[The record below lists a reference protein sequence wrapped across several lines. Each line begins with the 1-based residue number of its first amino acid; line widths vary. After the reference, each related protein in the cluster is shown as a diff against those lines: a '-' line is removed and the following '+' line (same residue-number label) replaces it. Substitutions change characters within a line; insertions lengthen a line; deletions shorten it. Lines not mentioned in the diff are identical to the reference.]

1 MNAYELLD
9 RFAMSM
15 GSVAAKKYKYFCKSV
30 ESKRVSNLLKEMS
43 VDVPKISGEGY
54 YTVNIQFE
62 GERKEAAF
70 KVAQWK
76 GDNYPTIIYH
86 HGAAEGSYDFSFNNI
101 LAKKKSDIQANL
113 IGIQALFNHSN
124 KEFMESIAHLSNYTA
139 MLAGSVLLI
148 EGLIGQIRQI
158 SNQKIVVT
166 GTSLGGFVTN
176 LHFAYYN
183 TADLYKPM
191 LAGARIGDVFVNSA
205 YSKMTS
211 DKGKANAETL
221 RDVLD
226 FWNDVRD
233 KNQDN
238 LFVLLAKYDQLI
250 KYDVHRVDFD
260 AEHVTIIPYG
270 HSSGATKFKILR
282 QHILNGLDA

>member
-1 MNAYELLD
+1 MNAYGLLD
-9 RFAMSM
+9 EFAMSM
-15 GSVAAKKYKYFCKSV
+15 GSAAAKKYKYFRKSV
-30 ESKRVSNLLKEMS
+30 ESKRVSDLLTEMS
-43 VDVPKISGEGY
+43 VDVPKIDGEGY
-54 YTVNIQFE
+54 YTVDIVVE
-62 GERKEAAF
+62 GKTEEAAF

-76 GDNYPTIIYH
+76 GNEYPTIIYH
-86 HGAAEGSYDFSFNNI
+86 HGAAEGSYDFSFNRI

-124 KEFMESIAHLSNYTA
+124 KEFMESIAYLSNYME

-148 EGLIGQIRQI
+148 EGLIEQIRQI
-158 SNQKIVVT
+158 SDQKIVVT

-191 LAGARIGDVFVNSA
+191 LAGARIGDVFVDSA

-211 DKGKANAETL
+211 DNGKANAETL
-221 RDVLD
+221 HDVLD
-226 FWNDVRD
+226 FWNDVRN

-270 HSSGATKFKILR
+270 HSTGATKFKRLR
-282 QHILNGLDA
+282 EHVLSGLNV

>member
-1 MNAYELLD
+1 MNAYGLLD
-9 RFAMSM
+9 EFAMSM
-15 GSVAAKKYKYFCKSV
+15 GSAAAKKYKYFRKSV
-30 ESKRVSNLLKEMS
+30 ESKRVSDLLKEMS
-43 VDVPKISGEGY
+43 VDVPKIDGEGY
-54 YTVNIQFE
+54 YTVDIVVE
-62 GERKEAAF
+62 GKTEEAAF

-76 GDNYPTIIYH
+76 GNEYPTIIYH
-86 HGAAEGSYDFSFNNI
+86 HGAAEGSYDFSFNKI

-124 KEFMESIAHLSNYTA
+124 KEFMESIAHLSNYTE

-148 EGLIGQIRQI
+148 EGLIEQIRQT
-158 SNQKIVVT
+158 SDQKIVVT

-191 LAGARIGDVFVNSA
+191 LAGARIGDVFVDSA

-211 DKGKANAETL
+211 DNGKANAETL
-221 RDVLD
+221 HDVLD
-226 FWNDVRD
+226 FWNDVRN

-270 HSSGATKFKILR
+270 HSTGATKFKRLR
-282 QHILNGLDA
+282 EHVLSGLNV

>member
-1 MNAYELLD
+1 MNAYGLLD
-9 RFAMSM
+9 QFAMSM
-15 GSVAAKKYKYFCKSV
+15 GSVAAKKYKYFRKSV

-43 VDVPKISGEGY
+43 ADVPKITGEGY
-54 YTVNIQFE
+54 YTVDIQFE
-62 GERKEAAF
+62 GKSEEAAF

-76 GDNYPTIIYH
+76 GNNYPTIIYH

-124 KEFMESIAHLSNYTA
+124 KEFMESIAHLSNYTG

-148 EGLIGQIRQI
+148 EGLIEQIRQI

-211 DKGKANAETL
+211 DNGKANAETL
-221 RDVLD
+221 CDVLD

-238 LFVLLAKYDQLI
+238 LFPLLAKYDQLI
-250 KYDVHRVDFD
+250 KYDVHRVDFE

-270 HSSGATKFKILR
+270 HSSGAAKFKILR

>member
-1 MNAYELLD
+1 MNAYGLLD
-9 RFAMSM
+9 EFAMSM
-15 GSVAAKKYKYFCKSV
+15 GSAAAKKYKYFRKSV
-30 ESKRVSNLLKEMS
+30 ESKRVCDLLKEMS
-43 VDVPKISGEGY
+43 VDVPKINGEGY
-54 YTVNIQFE
+54 YTVDIVVE
-62 GERKEAAF
+62 GKTEEAAF

-76 GDNYPTIIYH
+76 GNEYPTIIYH
-86 HGAAEGSYDFSFNNI
+86 HGAAEGSYDFSFNRI
-101 LAKKKSDIQANL
+101 LAKKKSNIQANL

-124 KEFMESIAHLSNYTA
+124 KEFMESIAYLSNYME

-148 EGLIGQIRQI
+148 EGLIEQIRQT
-158 SNQKIVVT
+158 SDQKIVVT

-191 LAGARIGDVFVNSA
+191 LAGARIGDVFVDSA

-211 DKGKANAETL
+211 DNGKANAETL
-221 RDVLD
+221 HDVLD
-226 FWNDVRD
+226 FWNDVRN

-270 HSSGATKFKILR
+270 HSTGATKFKRLR
-282 QHILNGLDA
+282 EHVLSGLDV

>member
-1 MNAYELLD
+1 MNAYELID
-9 RFAMSM
+9 QFAMSI

-30 ESKRVSNLLKEMS
+30 ESECVSNLLKEMS

-54 YTVNIQFE
+54 YTVNTLFE
-62 GERKEAAF
+62 GKTEEAAF

-101 LAKKKSDIQANL
+101 LVKKKTDIQANL

-124 KEFMESIAHLSNYTA
+124 KEFMVSIAHLSNYTA

-148 EGLIGQIRQI
+148 EGLIEQIRQI

-176 LHFAYYN
+176 LHFVYYN
-183 TADLYKPM
+183 TADLYKPL
-191 LAGARIGDVFVNSA
+191 LAGARLGDVFINSA
-205 YSKMTS
+205 YAKMTA
-211 DKGKANAETL
+211 DYGKSNADTL
-221 RDVLD
+221 KKVLD
-226 FWNDVRD
+226 FGHAVCN
-233 KNQDN
+233 KNQEN
-238 LFVLLAKYDQLI
+238 LFPLLGKYDQLI
-250 KYDVHRVDFD
+250 KYDVHRGDFD

-270 HSSGATKFKILR
+270 HSTGATKFKILR